1 MGNSIYKQPGIF
13 NLQGI
18 NKIAVLS
25 AACPDFFLFA
35 QHIKGTEKFLK
46 YIKKILCKKGG
57 IRVAH
62 GQGKKNINIGKWLR
76 LDITVFCF

>member
-1 MGNSIYKQPGIF
+1 MGYTVDKQSGIF

-18 NKIAVLS
+18 NKITVLL
-25 AACPDFFLFA
+25 AACPDIFLLA
-35 QHIKGTEKFLK
+35 YHIKGSEKILK

-62 GQGKKNINIGKWLR
+62 SEGKKTINIGKWLR
-76 LDITVFCF
+76 LDVIIFCF

>member
-1 MGNSIYKQPGIF
+1 MGNTIDKEPGIF

-18 NKIAVLS
+18 NKIAVLL

-46 YIKKILCKKGG
+46 YIKKIPYRKGDIG
-57 IRVAH
+57 VAH
-62 GQGKKNINIGKWLR
+62 GQGKKTINIGKWLR
-76 LDITVFCF
+76 LDVIVFSF